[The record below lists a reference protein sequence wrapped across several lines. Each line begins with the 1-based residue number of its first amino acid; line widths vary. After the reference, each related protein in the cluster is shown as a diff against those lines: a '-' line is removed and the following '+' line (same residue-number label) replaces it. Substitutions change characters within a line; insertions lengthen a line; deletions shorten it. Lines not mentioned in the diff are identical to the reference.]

1 MEKDHNHI
9 QKTGMCIPIAWSPL
23 DAYRREASIMPTLC
37 PRGRKNYD
45 EILKQSEEIKRI
57 LSKKK

>member
-23 DAYRREASIMPTLC
+23 DAYRREAPIMSALC
-37 PRGRKNYD
+37 PCSRKN
-45 EILKQSEEIKRI
+45 EILKQLEEIKRI